1 MSSKTVKNNFF
12 NESNVGP
19 HSNDQF
25 NLIWNPKDGSVQLIQ
40 EGNNKKI
47 IFNNDSW
54 DKNSITESG
63 FPNSSVPDGLNK
75 EQERIEFSTE
85 IAKELIKAHKNNGG
99 GVLPEWVKE
108 YQNANTNEEKLIA
121 IKKSI
126 EEKNLSK
133 TSNNTTEE
141 GSEPPLT
148 YASFKKT
155 DITLNTIK
163 ELMLDGPLKYPVDA
177 IYSNRKTGYNQDH
190 VRITQYTYQPPR
202 AQMVSSSAS
211 KKIDTE
217 KDEKNTYQKFE
228 NQSAYEIFSEGFQR
242 LSPLEKYLGMVRLP
256 MPTDISDS
264 NNVAWGQDQVNNLS
278 AAMTSAVGGNLMGTA
293 ASALI
298 TGGIGAFLGAAEE
311 GASLGVLMGAL
322 ANSGIDVGN
331 IGQGQS
337 GALARSTLQSRLL
350 AMAGVQVSPEAL
362 MARGLGVVPNS
373 NMELLFQAPALR
385 EFAFSWKMTPRD
397 EYEAK
402 KVRHII
408 RFFKQGMAAR
418 KMGEAGTTAGTKSL
432 FLGTPNVFHVQYKT
446 NRDEDIEGVNR
457 IKTCAVT
464 GCAVNYTPDGVWSAY
479 EEGQPVSTVM
489 SLRMQELE
497 PVYDTDYQG
506 DIAEGRK
513 FREIPGSPGSKAS
526 GDLYKISLDEVGY

>member
-12 NESNVGP
+12 NESNIGP

-47 IFNNDSW
+47 IFNNDTW

-85 IAKELIKAHKNNGG
+85 IAEELIKAHKNNGG

-108 YQNANTNEEKLIA
+108 YQNAKTDKEKNIA
-121 IKKSI
+121 IKKAI

-133 TSNNTTEE
+133 TSGKTTE
-141 GSEPPLT
+141 GSEGPVT
-148 YASFKKT
+148 YANFKKP

-190 VRITQYTYQPPR
+190 VRITQYTYKPPR
-202 AQMVSSSAS
+202 AQMVASSAS
-211 KKIDTE
+211 TKIDTE
-217 KDEKNTYQKFE
+217 KSEKKTQQKFE

-242 LSPLEKYLGMVRLP
+242 QSPLEDYLGMVRLP

-278 AAMTSAVGGNLMGTA
+278 AALTSAVGGDL
-293 ASALI
+293 
-298 TGGIGAFLGAAEE
+298 LGAAAAGLGFGAVGAFFGNAKA

-322 ANSGIDVGN
+322 ANAGVDVGD
-331 IGQGQS
+331 IGKGQS

-418 KMGEAGTTAGTKSL
+418 KMGSKGSSAGTQSL
-432 FLGTPNVFHVQYKT
+432 YLGTPNVFHVQYKT

-457 IKTCAVT
+457 IKTVACT
-464 GCAVNYTPDGVWSAY
+464 GCSVNYTPDGVWSAY

-506 DIAEGRK
+506 DITEGRK
-513 FREIPGSPGSKAS
+513 FRETPGSAGSKAG
-526 GDLYKISLDEVGY
+526 GDLYRISLDEVGY